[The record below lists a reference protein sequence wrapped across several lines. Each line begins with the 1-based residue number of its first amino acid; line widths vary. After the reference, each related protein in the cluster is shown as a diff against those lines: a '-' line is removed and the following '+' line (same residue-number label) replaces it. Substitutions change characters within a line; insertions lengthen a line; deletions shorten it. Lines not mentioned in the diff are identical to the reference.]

1 MIDVNSFNSLFELLE
16 AFPTEQSCI
25 EYLKKVRWGEKV
37 KSPFS
42 PGSKVYVCGNNTYLC
57 KDTGRRFNV
66 KTGTI
71 FENTKMSL
79 RKWFMAVWMVLSNK
93 KGISSLQLARDI
105 KVTQKTAWYVL
116 QRIRICL
123 VCENQG
129 KLHNE
134 VEADETFVG
143 TYGRY

>member
-1 MIDVNSFNSLFELLE
+1 MIGFNSFNSLFELLE

-66 KTGTI
+66 KREPFLRI
-71 FENTKMSL
+71 LKCRCENGLWLYGWFFQTRKEYHLYSWRETLKLL
-79 RKWFMAVWMVLSNK
+79 RKQPGMCYN
-93 KGISSLQLARDI
+93 G
-105 KVTQKTAWYVL
+105 
-116 QRIRICL
+116 
-123 VCENQG
+123 
-129 KLHNE
+129 
-134 VEADETFVG
+134 
-143 TYGRY
+143 